1 MLVPRSLLA
10 NDRLAM
16 MTGDIIKPGS
26 SLYDN
31 CKTVLIPFSII
42 RLTRTSKIENIVL
55 KRSKIIIVY
64 LHWCWV
70 VVLPLGQ
77 VTLLW
82 LWFTRP
88 PVQKYG

>member
-1 MLVPRSLLA
+1 MLVTRSLLA

-16 MTGDIIKPGS
+16 MTGDIIKPRS

-31 CKTVLIPFSII
+31 CKTVLIPFNIL
-42 RLTRTSKIENIVL
+42 RLTRTGKIRKYSLENSKIKML
-55 KRSKIIIVY
+55 Y

-88 PVQKYG
+88 PVQK